1 MKFFLFFDII
11 NAQKQGDYMSI
22 TIKLSDIIDE
32 LDMMS
37 SEMQSYLNIKTGE
50 IVTISDYLDS
60 EEDADNIE
68 ENPYDFVLLP
78 TQYDINEYSIM
89 EDFIDD
95 IDSEE
100 VKYKLY
106 DSIKGKG
113 AFRRFKDTIY
123 YLNLKNQWYDFMA
136 KAFKKIAIEWCEEND
151 ISYE

>member
-1 MKFFLFFDII
+1 MFFDII
-11 NAQKQGDYMSI
+11 DAQKQGDFMSI
-22 TIKLSDIIDE
+22 TIKLSNIIDE

-50 IVTISDYLDS
+50 IVTISDYLGS

-68 ENPYDFVLLP
+68 KNPDDFALLP

-89 EDFIDD
+89 EDFIDE
-95 IDSEE
+95 IDNEE
-100 VKYKLY
+100 IKDELY
-106 DSIKGKG
+106 ESIRGKG

-123 YLNLKNQWYDFMA
+123 NLNIKNSWYDF
-136 KAFKKIAIEWCEEND
+136 KALALKKIAIEWCEEND